1 MAQSPIELAQLALGR
16 ARGHEVRLQSGSTH
30 YWTYEAKNPNA
41 ETIIMVHGYRGNHHG
56 LEALAGALS
65 DFNVIIPDLPGFG
78 LSSELTGEHTVD
90 SYSMWLAEFV
100 SALNIDGAVV
110 LGHSFG
116 SIVAASFTANGSTK
130 DLILVNPVSRF
141 ELRTDQRFLNLL
153 VNSYY
158 GLGNALPRPLANAL
172 LRNSMF
178 VRIMSEVLAKTK
190 EPKLRNWI
198 HQQHEQ
204 NFSDFADRRV
214 AVEGYYASLSK
225 SVVSFAAQ
233 IPNRTLLI
241 AGELDDITT
250 LEDQQR
256 AAALFSAAKLEV
268 IPDVGHLIHYEAPS
282 QAAELISAF
291 IRGR

>member
-1 MAQSPIELAQLALGR
+1 
-16 ARGHEVRLQSGSTH
+16 
-30 YWTYEAKNPNA
+30 
-41 ETIIMVHGYRGNHHG
+41 
-56 LEALAGALS
+56 
-65 DFNVIIPDLPGFG
+65 
-78 LSSELTGEHTVD
+78 
-90 SYSMWLAEFV
+90 
-100 SALNIDGAVV
+100 
-110 LGHSFG
+110 
-116 SIVAASFTANGSTK
+116 
-130 DLILVNPVSRF
+130 
-141 ELRTDQRFLNLL
+141 
-153 VNSYY
+153 
-158 GLGNALPRPLANAL
+158 
-172 LRNSMF
+172 MF

-268 IPDVGHLIHYEAPS
+268 IPDVGHLIHYEAPAE
-282 QAAELISAF
+282 AAALIAAF